1 MRVIRR
7 TLIIVARQ
15 AYDRDAVR
23 LRHLKP
29 GHVSADETRIG
40 DAAGAHTQRSPRRDR
55 PGLRVQRATYYI
67 CLTCER
73 P

>member
-1 MRVIRR
+1 MRR

-29 GHVSADETRIG
+29 GYVSADEARTG
-40 DAAGAHTQRSPRRDR
+40 DAAGAHAQRSP
-55 PGLRVQRATYYI
+55 
-67 CLTCER
+67 
-73 P
+73 